1 MAWWMSEHRQMTGVF
16 ETFLLLL
23 LKTCYFLQFCPRGW
37 WESISLSVALPP
49 SGSGASVRVELWAAW
64 PAHSDLCFFIRPSL
78 TLSSWASS
86 QPTSGYVW
94 TPFFISHNPPL
105 LSTSYGN
112 CGSVP
117 GFQHIYCKM
126 TYKAQGTYIDL
137 MRCTDTFRKRNCFWM
152 CQMHVIIL
160 TNNIPSVMPQ

>member
-1 MAWWMSEHRQMTGVF
+1 MSEHRQMRGVF
-16 ETFLLLL
+16 ETFLLFFAILSQRL
-23 LKTCYFLQFCPRGW
+23 VGKHF
-37 WESISLSVALPP
+37 SLCCSP
-49 SGSGASVRVELWAAW
+49 SLWQCSGASVRVELWAAW

-105 LSTSYGN
+105 LSTLYGN